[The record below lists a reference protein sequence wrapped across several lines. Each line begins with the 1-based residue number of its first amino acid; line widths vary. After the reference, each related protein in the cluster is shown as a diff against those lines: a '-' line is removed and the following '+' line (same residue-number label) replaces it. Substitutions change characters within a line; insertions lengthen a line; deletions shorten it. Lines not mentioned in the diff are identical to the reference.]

1 MTVVVSTEHHFY
13 KTLKGEI
20 YSATHGRQYSFW
32 KRYLSSFD
40 KVYVLA
46 RVKEITQIDERL
58 ERADGEDVE
67 FYPLPD
73 FIGLAQGLKLL
84 PELQRKMSK
93 IAQQKQAFIL
103 RVPGVVGSL
112 FYRELKKSD
121 KSFAVEVVGDP
132 ADVFNRRTA
141 GFLASMF
148 IRPIMVNMLAHQC
161 REAFGAAY
169 VTKEFLQKKYP
180 TKSNINAYYSDVE
193 IPENI
198 FNKDTVFSYTPPDLR
213 QPIRL
218 IFVGTLARL
227 YKGQDVLLKA
237 FSECVKE
244 KPDIEL
250 VIIGDGSYR
259 EYLKTLAKDFNID
272 KKVRFLG
279 LLPHE
284 EVLEQMSKA
293 DLFVLPSITEGL
305 PRAMIEAMACG
316 IPCIG
321 SSVGGIPELLPDSDL
336 VEPGSV
342 ESLKKKIMEVV
353 SNSKRMQ
360 VMSQQNLA
368 TAKEYKPEVLRTRRG
383 QFYKDICKALES
395 KNMSTA
401 STKKP

>member
-13 KTLKGEI
+13 KTPKGEI

-32 KRYLSSFD
+32 KRYLSAFD

-46 RVKEITQIDERL
+46 RVKEVTQIDDTL

-67 FYPLPD
+67 FYPLTD
-73 FIGLAQGLKLL
+73 FTGLAQGMKLL
-84 PELQRKMSK
+84 PKLRQEMSG
-93 IAQQKQAFIL
+93 IAKQEQVSIL

-112 FYRELKKSD
+112 FYRELKKV
-121 KSFAVEVVGDP
+121 KKQFAVEVVGDP
-132 ADVFNRRTA
+132 AEAFNRQTA
-141 GFLASMF
+141 GFLASIF
-148 IRPIMVNMLAHQC
+148 IRPIMVSMLAHQC
-161 REAFGAAY
+161 GEAVGASY

-180 TKSNINAYYSDVE
+180 TGSDINTYYSDVE
-193 IPENI
+193 IPKNL
-198 FNKDTVFSYTPPDLR
+198 FDKDNNYSYEPPNL
-213 QPIRL
+213 QQSVRL

-237 FSECVKE
+237 FYECAKE

-259 EYLKTLAKDFNID
+259 GYLENITKDLGIE

-293 DLFVLPSITEGL
+293 HLFVLPSITEGL

-316 IPCIG
+316 LPCIG
-321 SSVGGIPELLPDSDL
+321 SSVGGIPELLPDDDL
-336 VEPGSV
+336 VVPGDIAG
-342 ESLKKKIMEVV
+342 LTKKIMEVI
-353 SNSKRMQ
+353 SNSERMRK
-360 VMSQQNLA
+360 MSQQNLL
-368 TAKEYKPEVLRTRRG
+368 TAKQYKPEVLRGRREK
-383 QFYKDICKALES
+383 FYEDVLKAFES
-395 KNMSTA
+395 KIA
-401 STKKP
+401 GTKKP